1 MVHGAIREKF
11 IKLCYNQ
18 NGYSIDKPEF
28 MEVFFYEY
36 TKAKKNSKLKSIKL
50 LKNIFRSL
58 IAYQNP

>member
-1 MVHGAIREKF
+1 
-11 IKLCYNQ
+11 
-18 NGYSIDKPEF
+18 

-58 IAYQNP
+58 IAYQKP